1 MFYATGGQM
10 KTELKFTILDDDAE
24 DKIHRLT
31 NCDGAFA
38 ALWDIQSYLREQ
50 YKYNDDL
57 PDNVISY
64 LGELRDRVYEILEE
78 NNIDLDR
85 DYA

>member
-1 MFYATGGQM
+1 M
-10 KTELKFTILDDDAE
+10 KTELKFTFDDDDAD

-57 PDNVISY
+57 ADGVISY
-64 LGELRDRVYEILEE
+64 LGGLRERVSEIMEE
-78 NNIDLDR
+78 HSVDLDR
-85 DYA
+85 DYT